1 MRDLGGLCFS
11 DIPEEVSSIREFSTA
26 MIVDGTAKCLHLIN
40 DEIQVPSAVPASM
53 SARFR
58 LGTTLASACQVCC
71 ICLFVYLF
79 IFHVF
84 KKQLSKQKRSTVL
97 KYCNIIR

>member
-71 ICLFVYLF
+71 ICLFVYLSCF
-79 IFHVF
+79 QKTTVKT
-84 KKQLSKQKRSTVL
+84 KKKYRTEVL
-97 KYCNIIR
+97 